1 MKVLI
6 TACHGRTG
14 TTILQD
20 IITKKSGIINYGE
33 GIDIYNGERGFNNS
47 IEKFRQAENGCCKL
61 FFDMSYQTTSDVNSW
76 YKPMEVPDIIQPNLI
91 INSFREDTFDLFL
104 SWQISYH
111 NNKWNATNK
120 LNYHSIEVLHVEET
134 VDKFVKKLKLYEKDL
149 EILRENFKVLNISY
163 EDIVNNNVDDLEFDN
178 YIGVAKQNTLEEKIR
193 LVDNIDEVK
202 EQWQK
207 YV

>member
-20 IITKKSGIINYGE
+20 IITRKSGIINHGE

-47 IEKFRQAENGCCKL
+47 IEKFRQAENGCSKL
-61 FFDMSYQTTSDVNSW
+61 FFDMSYQITGDANSW
-76 YKPMEVPDIIQPNLI
+76 YKPMKVVDIIQPTLI

-111 NNKWNATNK
+111 NNKWNGTNK
-120 LNYHSIEVLHVEET
+120 LNYHNIEVLDVEPTIE
-134 VDKFVKKLKLYEKDL
+134 KFHKELKLYEKDL
-149 EILRENFKVLNISY
+149 EILRQNFRVLNISY
-163 EDIVNNNVDDLEFDN
+163 EDIVNNNVDDLEFSN
-178 YIGVAKQNTLEEKIR
+178 YTGVAKQNTLEEKLR

-202 EQWQK
+202 EQWEK

>member
-1 MKVLI
+1 
-6 TACHGRTG
+6 
-14 TTILQD
+14 
-20 IITKKSGIINYGE
+20 
-33 GIDIYNGERGFNNS
+33 
-47 IEKFRQAENGCCKL
+47 
-61 FFDMSYQTTSDVNSW
+61 
-76 YKPMEVPDIIQPNLI
+76 
-91 INSFREDTFDLFL
+91 
-104 SWQISYH
+104 
-111 NNKWNATNK
+111 
-120 LNYHSIEVLHVEET
+120 VLHVEET
-134 VDKFVKKLKLYEKDL
+134 VDKFVKELKLYEKDL